1 MNNVVDPSTFNISW
15 AEPGMNQLKIRLL
28 LADDHPAVL
37 HGIQAEL
44 TVSNSITVIGT
55 VRNSSELISALDD
68 MQCDVLVSDY
78 AMPGGSYRDGIA
90 LFSLLR
96 KRYPELKIV
105 VLTMLENS
113 MVLNS
118 LIDLGCHCIVSKRDD
133 MGYLTLAVYAA
144 YTNGRYLSP
153 SMKRIAAAIDR
164 GVPGR
169 KPNGALSKRELEIV
183 RFYVSGLKVDEIAQ
197 RLQRSKKT
205 ISAQK
210 SSAMHKLGI
219 LRDADLVRYG
229 MEVGLVAVAESADVA
244 EEPIVEDTDGLAP
257 A

>member
-1 MNNVVDPSTFNISW
+1 M
-15 AEPGMNQLKIRLL
+15 
-28 LADDHPAVL
+28 VL
-37 HGIQAEL
+37 QGIQADL
-44 TVSNSITVIGT
+44 TISNSITVIGT
-55 VRNSSELISALDD
+55 VRNSSELIPALDD

-78 AMPGGSYRDGIA
+78 AMPEGSYRDGIA

-96 KRYPELKIV
+96 KRYPDLKIV
-105 VLTMLENS
+105 VLTMLKNS

-118 LIDLGCHCIVSKRDD
+118 LIDVGGHCIVSKRDD
-133 MGYLTLAVYAA
+133 MSSLTLAIYAA

-153 SMKRIAAAIDR
+153 SMKKIAATIDR
-164 GVPGR
+164 GVPG
-169 KPNGALSKRELEIV
+169 KKTNGALSKRELEIV

-205 ISAQK
+205 ISSKK

-229 MEVGLVAVAESADVA
+229 LEVGLVAVAESADVA
-244 EEPIVEDTDGLAP
+244 DETIVEGTE
-257 A
+257 